1 MELRQ
6 ENAGIVSV
14 VAISGRIDSNT
25 SPELS
30 RVLTDTIAAG
40 KARLVLDLTA
50 TQYLSSAGLR
60 ILLITAKQIEK
71 ASGQFVMHGLCDRV
85 RDVLDL
91 SGFLSELKVCGDRT
105 EAVAIAAA

>member
-1 MELRQ
+1 MELRH
-6 ENAGIVSV
+6 ENAGMVAV

-25 SPELS
+25 SPELA
-30 RVLTDTIAAG
+30 RVLTDTIASG
-40 KARLVLDLTA
+40 NARLVLDLTA

-60 ILLITAKQIEK
+60 ILLLTAKQIEK
-71 ASGQFVMHGLCDRV
+71 VSGRFVIHGLCDRV

-105 EAVAIAAA
+105 EAVAIAGA